1 MNVGSELGV
10 WLYKSFSEVC
20 DDVVVVV
27 HHDAERLADN
37 QRRPHDDVPPL
48 WSVPCLYAAANDRQW
63 NLIIN
68 NTFRVTVKVL
78 WKGSSNLTYL
88 NFRHFISPSGLPRF
102 GFNWFDFFRGDLIGF
117 GVDFIHYIRHLV
129 GIIVE
134 RQ

>member
-10 WLYKSFSEVC
+10 WLYESFAKVC

-48 WSVPCLYAAANDRQW
+48 RSVPCLYAAANDRQW

-68 NTFRVTVKVL
+68 NTFR
-78 WKGSSNLTYL
+78 KGSSNLTYL
-88 NFRHFISPSGLPRF
+88 NFRHFISPSGLTRF
-102 GFNWFDFFRGDLIGF
+102 GFNWCDFFRGDLIGF

-134 RQ
+134 HQ

>member
-1 MNVGSELGV
+1 MSVGSELGV
-10 WLYKSFSEVC
+10 RLYESFAKVC

-68 NTFRVTVKVL
+68 NTFRVTIKVL

-88 NFRHFISPSGLPRF
+88 NFRHFISPSGLTRF
-102 GFNWFDFFRGDLIGF
+102 RFN
-117 GVDFIHYIRHLV
+117 
-129 GIIVE
+129 
-134 RQ
+134 